1 MDKIIEFNKNDLF
14 FEPVLCFY
22 ASWISF
28 PFLYT
33 PQGYPVDANIVIRG
47 GWRGKIIPQLKYEDR
62 NIYKNLQNLKPIT
75 KIKFFTDNTPAADS
89 TGKSLNDAYLIEF
102 LAQQMFGHAFEI
114 ATPQIKQKFGN
125 NRKKEWPATIQFAYH
140 IRNGCYHGNKFN
152 ILKNSLSESISTE
165 WENKSIQYSDNG
177 KKVSQG
183 FMWPADF
190 ICLLY
195 DLQNILKKI
204 RR

>member
-152 ILKNSLSESISTE
+152 ILKNSYQSLFLLNGRINPYNIQITEKKYLKDSCGLQILYVFFMTYKIS
-165 WENKSIQYSDNG
+165 
-177 KKVSQG
+177 
-183 FMWPADF
+183 
-190 ICLLY
+190 
-195 DLQNILKKI
+195 
-204 RR
+204 